1 MKRSS
6 IRRYCSIF
14 CAMLML
20 VSCIGNSLIALG
32 ADNVREAK
40 KMDVWDFGAVEET
53 NTNIYANHITAAD
66 WEATPNVGADAKFT
80 GGTIVFGDL
89 TLSHASGDRLYSISN
104 KNYGT
109 SAAATTQYED
119 GYKANGQYYANGTGG
134 TGRRHM
140 TIVNVNAGDKFWVY
154 MGLSTFVDGA
164 ELNFE
169 CTQGGTQL
177 DTASITKEMKR
188 YEFVAQNSGTYKI
201 WTGSV
206 GKPVYNRI
214 VRIPGAAVSGT
225 VEGSVS
231 VPDTAKIV
239 FTSNKTG
246 VKTEVAVSGGK
257 FSAVLAADDT
267 YTASLS
273 GFAGYG
279 ITNDSKFV
287 EVTTTDALSGKTDV
301 KLVVEEK
308 SMYTYSGKITGFA
321 SDYDVTKLAV
331 KLVADKES
339 LADDVTLTMDSN
351 LGFTAQLQPDVKYT
365 VELSGVND
373 YKVTEGGLVSGNT
386 NITADIKVALKEVYK
401 VSGGFKELG
410 ADGKVTE
417 LTFKNVDDG
426 YTYKA
431 SVTASGYEVQLR
443 DGSYEAVTT
452 VANYKTTTH
461 VVVNGGEVKKDLLFV
476 STKKPESKP
485 LVKDIYVGY
494 TDKGELNYNT
504 INEAVAAC
512 AAMNPTKEED
522 RITVHIAPGTYREQV
537 ILTTPYVSFVNDT
550 NREVL
555 LTWYYGIGYK
565 YYSVDSSGFY
575 NEENAYDKYQK
586 LTAAKWGCSVYVRNT
601 ATAFKASG
609 ITFEASF
616 NRYITDE
623 ELEDGV
629 EPSGGEAITL
639 ERKYGTDVTSKTA
652 TERATALAI
661 EADKSELVNCKFY
674 SSQDTLYT
682 GNASIYFKNCF
693 IEGNTDYI
701 FGSGNCVFDGC
712 QLNWKGYSDKALSGY
727 ITAQRPDDKTTDK
740 QLGYLFRNCV
750 VTADT
755 KLQVAGGYWG
765 RPWGANATVAFLN
778 TKLDNPSLITEAGW
792 IEMSGN
798 KPENA
803 NYKEY
808 NTTSLDGENV
818 DTSKRVVAPISS
830 DTASKID
837 VKAYFGDWTP
847 TNYVGDETSVAF
859 STQPYVTDNG
869 DINAPY
875 PGHKLTVGYSFGAK
889 QDAQDASVIKWY
901 IVDTDKK
908 ETLIKATTANI
919 SNTCIIPKEAIGKK
933 IKVVVEP
940 ELLNGTKGTTASYT
954 VEEDVRDGFEDPS
967 GGSSDIILGNGV
979 NVFLAG
985 DSTVKDYSANGMY
998 MGGKAQQEGSWG
1010 EFIQTFFDESKVAI
1024 QNYANGG
1031 RSTRNFIN
1039 EGSLD
1044 KIKQNI
1050 KEGDYLFIQFGHN
1063 DCANGAGYTEE
1074 RYAPLGT
1081 PDANGI
1087 YPSTPG
1093 TKVNTPSNLVDKYGE
1108 QFYSYDCGGTYKWYL
1123 QQYIDAAREKGAIPV
1138 LVTPVSRLYYD
1149 DKGNIRPHHD
1159 STDKTTNTQVTSN
1172 NAYVQAVKQ
1181 LASEQDVLL
1190 IDAFELTKD
1199 MYEAAYKADPAAGNK
1214 KSPLGSETMADGD
1227 STHSNK
1233 TGGFLSAALIVKAIQ
1248 GLDLNI
1254 AAAVQMPSKTG
1265 GINPNGQQPFVVN
1278 GSGEFTAYARDEEK
1292 NYTMESEYWTK
1303 IGNDMLA
1310 EIKNA
1315 IPEVPDIPDVPVDPV
1330 GKLGDVD
1337 GDGKIDI
1344 RDGVMIRKYLAKMS
1358 VEINTANSDVNK
1370 DGTINTVDA
1379 VLILKKIAKMDV
1391 GF

>member
-20 VSCIGNSLIALG
+20 VSCVGNSLIALG

-177 DTASITKEMKR
+177 DIASITKEMKR

-308 SMYTYSGKITGFA
+308 SMYTYAGKITGFA

-331 KLVADKES
+331 KLIADKES

-476 STKKPESKP
+476 STKNPESKP

-1074 RYAPLGT
+1074 RYAP
-1081 PDANGI
+1081 
-1087 YPSTPG
+1087 
-1093 TKVNTPSNLVDKYGE
+1093 
-1108 QFYSYDCGGTYKWYL
+1108 
-1123 QQYIDAAREKGAIPV
+1123 
-1138 LVTPVSRLYYD
+1138 
-1149 DKGNIRPHHD
+1149 
-1159 STDKTTNTQVTSN
+1159 
-1172 NAYVQAVKQ
+1172 
-1181 LASEQDVLL
+1181 
-1190 IDAFELTKD
+1190 
-1199 MYEAAYKADPAAGNK
+1199 
-1214 KSPLGSETMADGD
+1214 
-1227 STHSNK
+1227 
-1233 TGGFLSAALIVKAIQ
+1233 
-1248 GLDLNI
+1248 
-1254 AAAVQMPSKTG
+1254 
-1265 GINPNGQQPFVVN
+1265 
-1278 GSGEFTAYARDEEK
+1278 
-1292 NYTMESEYWTK
+1292 
-1303 IGNDMLA
+1303 
-1310 EIKNA
+1310 
-1315 IPEVPDIPDVPVDPV
+1315 
-1330 GKLGDVD
+1330 
-1337 GDGKIDI
+1337 
-1344 RDGVMIRKYLAKMS
+1344 
-1358 VEINTANSDVNK
+1358 
-1370 DGTINTVDA
+1370 
-1379 VLILKKIAKMDV
+1379 
-1391 GF
+1391 

>member
-1 MKRSS
+1 MGKHLM
-6 IRRYCSIF
+6 RRYCSIF
-14 CAMLML
+14 CAVLMV
-20 VSCIGNSLIALG
+20 VSCLGNSLIALG
-32 ADNVREAK
+32 ADDAREAK
-40 KMDVWDFGAVEET
+40 KIDVWDFGAVEES
-53 NTNIYANHITAAD
+53 NTNMYANHITAAD
-66 WEATPNVGADAKFT
+66 WEASSNVGADAKFV
-80 GGTIVFGDL
+80 GGTTIFGDL

-109 SAAATTQYED
+109 STSATAQYED
-119 GYKANGQYYANGTGG
+119 GYQANGQYYCNGTGG
-134 TGRRHM
+134 AGRRHI
-140 TIVNVNAGDKFWVY
+140 TVANVNAGDKFWVY
-154 MGLSTFVDGA
+154 AGLSSAAEGA

-169 CTQGGTQL
+169 CIDGGTQL
-177 DTASITKEMKR
+177 DTTAISKDMKKC
-188 YEFVAQNSGTYKI
+188 EFVAQNSGTYKI

-225 VEGSVS
+225 VESSVS
-231 VPDTAKIV
+231 LPDTAKVV
-239 FTSNKTG
+239 FTSSKTG
-246 VKTEVAVSGGK
+246 EKTEVAVSGGK

-273 GFAGYG
+273 GFAGNG

-287 EVTTTDALSGKTDV
+287 EVTIADALSGKTNV
-301 KLVVEEK
+301 KLTVEEK
-308 SMYTYSGKITGFA
+308 NMYTYSGKITGFA

-331 KLVADKES
+331 KLVADEES

-373 YKVTEGGLVSGNT
+373 YKVTEGGLVSGNA
-386 NITADIKVALKEVYK
+386 NMTADIKVALKEVYK
-401 VSGGFKELG
+401 VSGDFKELG
-410 ADGKVTE
+410 TDGKVTE

-443 DGSYEAVTT
+443 DGSYEAITT

-461 VVVNGGEVKKDLLFV
+461 VVVNGAEVKKDLLFV
-476 STKKPESKP
+476 STKEPEKKP

-494 TDKGELNYNT
+494 ANKGELNYNT

-550 NREVL
+550 NKEVL

-565 YYSVDSSGFY
+565 YYSIDSSGFY

-586 LTAAKWGCSVYVRNT
+586 LTAARWGCSVYVKSA
-601 ATAFKASG
+601 ATGFKASG

-623 ELEDGV
+623 ELADGV

-652 TERATALAI
+652 TERAAALAI

-682 GNASIYFKNCF
+682 GNATIYFKNCF

-701 FGSGNCVFDGC
+701 FGDGNCIFDGC
-712 QLNWKGYSDKALSGY
+712 QLNWKGYSDQEISGY
-727 ITAQRPDDKTTDK
+727 ITAQRASDNVK
-740 QLGYLFRNCV
+740 GYLFRNCV

-755 KLQVAGGYWG
+755 NLKVAGGYLG
-765 RPWGANATVAFLN
+765 RPWGANASVAFLN
-778 TKLDNPSLITEAGW
+778 TKLASSDLITAEGW
-792 IEMSGN
+792 TDMGGN
-798 KPENA
+798 KPQNA
-803 NYKEY
+803 NFKEY
-808 NTTSLDGENV
+808 NTTSLDGKTI
-818 DTSKRVVAPISS
+818 DTSKRAVAPISA
-830 DTASKID
+830 DAASKID

-847 TNYVGDETSVAF
+847 TNYVQDETVAAF

-875 PGHKLTVGYSFGAK
+875 PGHKLTVGYSLGTK

-954 VEEDVRDGFEDPS
+954 IEEDVRDGFEDPS
-967 GGSSDIILGNGV
+967 GGSSDITLGDGV

-1010 EFIQTFFDESKVAI
+1010 EFIQTFFDSSKVTI

-1074 RYAPLGT
+1074 RYAPLGL

-1159 STDKTTNTQVTSN
+1159 STSTDTNTQITTG

-1265 GINPNGQQPFVVN
+1265 GINPNGQQPFIVN

-1292 NYTMESEYWTK
+1292 NYTMKSEYWTK

-1315 IPEVPDIPDVPVDPV
+1315 IPEVPDIPDVPVN
-1330 GKLGDVD
+1330 KLGDVN
-1337 GDGKIDI
+1337 GDGEIDI

-1358 VEINTANSDVNK
+1358 VKINTANSDVNK
-1370 DGTINTVDA
+1370 DGVIDTIDA